1 MSMFDIPVYAGADP
15 STEVVATMR
24 PGDYAEVKGRSAD
37 NWMKVDLSV
46 GSMEL
51 NLVGWIEGE
60 MVNFNGPCDDLP
72 IVSPWMTSQAIS
84 HDRQEETIEA
94 KARWFQSLSLAERM
108 DVLCFFTDLIL
119 ANNPQVVEQK
129 DAQPVAGRIRVV
141 TEA

>member
-1 MSMFDIPVYAGADP
+1 VNQEI
-15 STEVVATMR
+15 
-24 PGDYAEVKGRSAD
+24 
-37 NWMKVDLSV
+37 KV
-46 GSMEL
+46 
-51 NLVGWIEGE
+51 
-60 MVNFNGPCDDLP
+60 
-72 IVSPWMTSQAIS
+72 MTSQAVS

>member
-1 MSMFDIPVYAGADP
+1 VNQES
-15 STEVVATMR
+15 
-24 PGDYAEVKGRSAD
+24 
-37 NWMKVDLSV
+37 KV
-46 GSMEL
+46 
-51 NLVGWIEGE
+51 
-60 MVNFNGPCDDLP
+60 
-72 IVSPWMTSQAIS
+72 MTSQAIS